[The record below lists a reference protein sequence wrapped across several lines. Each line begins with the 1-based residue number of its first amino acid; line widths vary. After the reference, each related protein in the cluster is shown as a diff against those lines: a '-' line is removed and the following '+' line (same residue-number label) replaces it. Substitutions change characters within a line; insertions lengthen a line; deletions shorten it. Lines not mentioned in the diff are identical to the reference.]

1 MKKFNNIKNGSTL
14 VIVISVISIALLG
27 AVGFYFL
34 LKKDVVNESFESSIS
49 NLIKNSSG
57 DIIDEGAVSVIHR
70 DGIYLNG
77 VVNFNSEGDKYFYL
91 IYTSGVWHLVDYGK
105 SVSCERLSA
114 LGFSKEGSGGCVS
127 TYSGSL
133 SAAEALAI
141 GENGSTTTVSVIGV
155 VGFVDPNLGT
165 FSISS
170 GGKTIETNNNK
181 SNNASINVSVGDTVV
196 VIGTVNDGVITPIEV
211 VDLVE
216 DKKTVTKDKNKVYKE
231 PESSTGEIKY
241 KFLYDLNQDELVRL
255 RNDPSD

>member
-1 MKKFNNIKNGSTL
+1 MKNFINKKNGSTL

-49 NLIKNSSG
+49 NIIKNSSG
-57 DIIDEGAVSVIHR
+57 DVIDEGAVSVMHR

-77 VVNFNSEGDKYFYL
+77 VVNVNSEGDKYFYL

-114 LGFSKEGSGGCVS
+114 LGFSREGSGGCVS
-127 TYSGSL
+127 TYSGSI

-141 GENGSTTTVSVIGV
+141 GENSSTTVSVIGV

-170 GGKTIETNNNK
+170 GGKTIETINNT
-181 SNNASINVSVGDTVV
+181 SNNITENVSVGDTVV
-196 VIGTVNDGVITPIEV
+196 VVGTIDNGVITPIEV
-211 VDLVE
+211 VDLLE
-216 DKKTVTKDKNKVYKE
+216 DKKTVPKDKNKVYKE

-241 KFLYDLNQDELVRL
+241 KFLYDLNQDELIRL
-255 RNDPSD
+255 RNDPSY